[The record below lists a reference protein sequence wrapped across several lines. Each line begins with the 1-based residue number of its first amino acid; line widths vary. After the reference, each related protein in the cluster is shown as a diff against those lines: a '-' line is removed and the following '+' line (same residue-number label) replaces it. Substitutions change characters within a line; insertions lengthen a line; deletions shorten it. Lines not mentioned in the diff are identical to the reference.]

1 MILVHPV
8 RPAVRSD
15 CNGHYTRVCN
25 LQKLKKYLIIEY
37 QINIKTNQNVLIE
50 VLKVFMSYGHI
61 SSLRIRIN
69 QNVSFDIVFF
79 REKRCARS
87 DPIASLWLKGNLNV
101 TVRSMVGENILMRA
115 GLLVK

>member
-69 QNVSFDIVFF
+69 QNVSFDIVFLEKNDA
-79 REKRCARS
+79 REA
-87 DPIASLWLKGNLNV
+87 
-101 TVRSMVGENILMRA
+101 T
-115 GLLVK
+115 LLPLCG